1 MKQSQNIDLGKLM
14 GLAYEMVLK
23 DMETPGHYSNLTL
36 ETLKVIID
44 YERKKQN

>member
-1 MKQSQNIDLGKLM
+1 MKQQQNIDLEKLI

-23 DMETPGHYSNLTL
+23 DMTTPGYYSNLTL